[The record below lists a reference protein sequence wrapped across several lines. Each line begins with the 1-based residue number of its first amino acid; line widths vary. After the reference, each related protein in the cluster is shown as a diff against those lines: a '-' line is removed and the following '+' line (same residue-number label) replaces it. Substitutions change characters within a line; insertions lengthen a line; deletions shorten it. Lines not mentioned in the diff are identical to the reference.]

1 MKPIQADAAKVR
13 VLYGGTFDPV
23 HNGHLAIARA
33 VREALDAEVHLGPA
47 ADPPHKGDT
56 HADAEQRA
64 TMLELAVAGETGLQ
78 VDRRELRRS
87 GPSWTFDTLLE
98 LRAEV
103 GPRAPLVWLIGSDSL
118 LQLHTWHRWRELFD
132 HAHILAVQR
141 PGSTVDAD
149 WIESRAPAVH
159 ARIAPGWRDATML
172 ARSPAGGFGV
182 FILDQPRQESSTE
195 LRRRIRSGESWHS
208 WVPGAVADYIV
219 ANGLYKTGSNK
230 PAGQAG

>member
-1 MKPIQADAAKVR
+1 MNPKQADAAPKAR

-23 HNGHLAIARA
+23 HNGHIAIARA
-33 VREALDAEVHLGPA
+33 VRDALEAEVHLVPA

-64 TMLELAVAGETGLQ
+64 TMLELAVAGEAGLQ

-87 GPSWTFDTLLE
+87 GPSWTLDTLLE
-98 LRAEV
+98 LRAEL
-103 GPRAPLVWLIGSDSL
+103 GPRASLVWLIGSDSL

-141 PGSTVDAD
+141 PGSAVDGD
-149 WIESRAPAVH
+149 WIERRAPEVH
-159 ARIAPGWRDATML
+159 ARIAPCWRDAATL

-182 FILDQPRQESSTE
+182 FTLDRPREESSTE
-195 LRRRIRSGESWHS
+195 LRRRIRGGESWCS
-208 WVPGAVADYIV
+208 WVPAAVADYIV
-219 ANGLYKTGSNK
+219 ANGLY
-230 PAGQAG
+230 QAG

>member
-1 MKPIQADAAKVR
+1 MVDVALKAR

-33 VREALDAEVHLGPA
+33 VRDALDAEVHLVPA

-64 TMLELAVAGETGLQ
+64 TMLELAVAGEPGLK
-78 VDRRELRRS
+78 VDRRELRRC
-87 GPSWTFDTLLE
+87 GPSWTLDTLLE

-103 GPRAPLVWLIGSDSL
+103 GPRAPLVWLVGSDSL

-141 PGSTVDAD
+141 PGSALDSE
-149 WIESRAPAVH
+149 WIEHRAPAVH
-159 ARIAPGWRDATML
+159 ARIAPGWRDATAL
-172 ARSPAGGFGV
+172 PRSPAGGFAV
-182 FILDQPRQESSTE
+182 FTLGQLREESSTE
-195 LRRRIRSGESWHS
+195 LRRRIRSGEPWRN
-208 WVPGAVADYIV
+208 WVPDAVADYIIE
-219 ANGLYKTGSNK
+219 NRLYQIGR
-230 PAGQAG
+230 PEPDEQAG

>member
-1 MKPIQADAAKVR
+1 M
-13 VLYGGTFDPV
+13 LYGGTFDPV

-33 VREALDAEVHLGPA
+33 VRDGLDAEVHLIPA

-64 TMLELAVAGETGLQ
+64 TMLELAVAGEAGLQ

-87 GPSWTFDTLLE
+87 GPSWTLDTLLE

-103 GPRAPLVWLIGSDSL
+103 GPVAPLVWLIGSDSL
-118 LQLHTWHRWRELFD
+118 LQLDTWHRWRELFD

-141 PGSTVDAD
+141 PGSAVDAD
-149 WIESRAPAVH
+149 WIRVPRARSACTNR
-159 ARIAPGWRDATML
+159 ASWRDATTL

-182 FILDQPRQESSTE
+182 FALDQPRRGVLDRTAPPHPQ
-195 LRRRIRSGESWHS
+195 RRILAQL
-208 WVPGAVADYIV
+208 GAGRRCRLHRREWALPDR
-219 ANGLYKTGSNK
+219 LTSR
-230 PAGQAG
+230 